1 MQRVAV
7 VDYGGSNLRSVVKA
21 IEHVA
26 GPEFEV
32 QVAAR
37 PEQLLAAERVV
48 FPGQGAIG
56 DCMTH
61 LLERDLV
68 GALRECVRT
77 RPFFGICL
85 GLQSL
90 MASSDE
96 DGGTACLDVFPGGV
110 HRFPADAGPA
120 PDGSPRKIPHMGWNE
135 VRWTRPHAFLLRAQ
149 LLRRA
154 GGPLDRPRR
163 NRLHHILLLRARERP
178 RLRDAVP
185 SREERRGGPEAA
197 GQFPALGRRLRSTIA
212 RPRRRAQLGKR
223 AASARKVNSGGASV
237 PLAAIEAFTSGSAR
251 KASKSACEVQSNR
264 M

>member
-26 GPEFEV
+26 DPGFEV
-32 QVAAR
+32 QVAER

-56 DCMTH
+56 DCMKH
-61 LLERDLV
+61 LLERNLV
-68 GALRECVRT
+68 DALRTCVRT

-96 DGGTACLDVFPGGV
+96 DGGTACLDVFAGGV
-110 HRFPADAGPA
+110 RRFPADAGPA

-135 VRWTRPHAFLLRAQ
+135 VNWTRPHPVCAGIPSGTRFYFVHSYYVAPADASIVLGETDYITPFCSALASGYAFATQ
-149 LLRRA
+149 F
-154 GGPLDRPRR
+154 
-163 NRLHHILLLRARERP
+163 H
-178 RLRDAVP
+178 
-185 SREERRGGPEAA
+185 PE
-197 GQFPALGRRLRSTIA
+197 
-212 RPRRRAQLGKR
+212 
-223 AASARKVNSGGASV
+223 
-237 PLAAIEAFTSGSAR
+237 
-251 KASKSACEVQSNR
+251 KSADAGLKLLSNFLR
-264 M
+264 WDGA